1 MSKGS
6 RLSKS
11 SLPSLPSLPSLR
23 SLVARSGLWRGANR
37 LLSGSWWGSDVAPA
51 RQSTG
56 AALVVLSGVVA
67 LLGVADHLTGP
78 VLSMAAFYLIPTAIG
93 TFLGGRRPGM
103 LLALESGLTTTV
115 AAFFSDKDDPV
126 VFVLNGVLLLMILS
140 VLVVLI
146 AAAREKAVAAG
157 DSARQRKEFLSYAA
171 HQLRTPLAG
180 IRASTDA
187 LLVNGATSQQER
199 LLVNLSREADR
210 AGRLLSSLLQMAR
223 VDQGE
228 VGTLQ
233 ATDVVDLCQTELDRA
248 KVGNQTVKTSLV
260 VRGPRPQLVLLASEA
275 TKNALANLLDNARR
289 HALAE
294 VTVEVGAT
302 PAMIEIAVADDGPG
316 LPDGGVERVFERFVS
331 LDGKGGSGLGLPI
344 ARGLIEAQGG
354 RLTYEDRRF
363 MIRVPNRRPAPAPTP

>member
-1 MSKGS
+1 MSRIS
-6 RLSKS
+6 E
-11 SLPSLPSLPSLR
+11 
-23 SLVARSGLWRGANR
+23 LWRAAKR

-51 RQSTG
+51 RQNPG
-56 AALVVLSGVVA
+56 ASLFVLAMLVA
-67 LLGVADHLTGP
+67 LLGVADHITGP

-93 TFLGGRRPGM
+93 TFLGGRRPGI
-103 LLALESGLTTTV
+103 LLALESGLATTI
-115 AAFFSDKDDPV
+115 AAFFSDKDDPF
-126 VFVLNGVLLLMILS
+126 VFVSNGVLLFTILS

-146 AAAREKAVAAG
+146 AAAREEALAAG
-157 DSARQRKEFLSYAA
+157 DAARQRKEFLSYAA

-233 ATDVVDLCQTELDRA
+233 TIDVVDLCQAELDRSRS
-248 KVGNQTVKTSLV
+248 GNQTVKTSLV
-260 VRGPRPQLVLLASEA
+260 VRGARPQPVLLSSEA

-289 HALAE
+289 HARAE

-302 PAMIEIAVADDGPG
+302 PAMVEIGVADDGPG
-316 LPDGGVERVFERFVS
+316 LPDGGRERVFERFVS

-363 MIRVPNRRPAPAPTP
+363 MIRLPNRRPVPTPTPSPS